1 MLTQLREEC
10 HSGLEQYE
18 QLSQLAATNVLLL
31 YYVLIR
37 HIEELAPVVYTPT
50 VGEACMKFD
59 RIYRCLFAVLCCL
72 VRWQVLCLGHHATLL
87 AVTFIHRVNWA
98 LMMLLACA

>member
-1 MLTQLREEC
+1 MRRVLIQLHEEC

-18 QLSQLAATNVLLL
+18 LLSQLAATNVLLL

-59 RIYRCLFAVLCCL
+59 RIYRCLFAVHQAASALC
-72 VRWQVLCLGHHATLL
+72 WVLATHVLHANSGTGL
-87 AVTFIHRVNWA
+87 H
-98 LMMLLACA
+98 